1 MKTRYESE
9 PSCPVAKAL
18 VLFLLTVWA
27 AQGAQAQ
34 VPVPDHQGD
43 STYVDPESGYV
54 SASPEAVGQSDSRD
68 MPASRVGM
76 LARQVSASGKYSRD
90 IDESHY
96 EVDILP
102 YAWYNRVDGAHLG
115 VDRMVESSRY
125 FRVGGGVG
133 WSSGLTGGD
142 RWTWHASARLKST
155 GKNSVFLKG
164 QYLART
170 ARRYGEASY
179 VPTNLNSLVM
189 MLGGDDYFD
198 YYRSEGFA
206 GTAGV
211 DFDAVRTRLSAT
223 FRSEDHTSLPL
234 TTSYDLFN
242 GAPLRANP
250 GIALGRLQTVSANI
264 LVGAAQSGN
273 AVAVDRSLELGAE
286 TSTSGSDFSFRRY
299 WVDARW
305 QQATYCRQC
314 KNPGTLALRMAA
326 GTSTGNLPLQRAFV
340 VDNSHAVFSAFGALR
355 TVTGPPFEG
364 DKMVAVFWEHNFG
377 KAGLEA
383 LGLRGLA
390 RDGISLLAFGGH
402 TGTWTIEGSHEQ
414 GDPMQ
419 VGRVLEG
426 TYHELG
432 VSLRGFFDGVRVDF
446 AKSLDG
452 GPMVV
457 GLGIDLTSLG
467 QNLRK
472 CRPSRIRV
480 GHTSC

>member
-1 MKTRYESE
+1 MKMRYEAK
-9 PSCPVAKAL
+9 PSWPVAKAL
-18 VLFLLTVWA
+18 VLFLLTAWA
-27 AQGAQAQ
+27 AHGAQAQ
-34 VPVPDHQGD
+34 MPAPDHQGD
-43 STYVDPESGYV
+43 STHVDLESGYAT
-54 SASPEAVGQSDSRD
+54 ASLEAVSQSDAPD
-68 MPASRVGM
+68 LPVHRVGI
-76 LARQVSASGKYSRD
+76 LARQVSASGKYRRD

-96 EVDILP
+96 QVDILP

-115 VDRMVESSRY
+115 LDRMVESSRY
-125 FRVGGGVG
+125 FKVGGGVG
-133 WSSGLTGGD
+133 WSSGLKGGD
-142 RWTWHASARLKST
+142 RWTWHASARLKSA
-155 GKNSVFLKG
+155 GENSVFLKG

-223 FRSEDHTSLPL
+223 FRSEDHSSLPL
-234 TTSYDLFN
+234 TTSYDLFS

-250 GIALGRLQTVSANI
+250 AIAPGRLQTVSANI
-264 LVGAAQSGN
+264 LVGTVQSGN
-273 AVAVDRSLELGAE
+273 SVTADRSLALGAE
-286 TSTSGSDFSFRRY
+286 ASVSGSDFSFRRY

-305 QQATYCRQC
+305 SQATYCRQC
-314 KNPGTLALRMAA
+314 KSPGTLALRMAA
-326 GTSTGNLPLQRAFV
+326 GTSTGSLPLQRAFI
-340 VDNSHAVFSAFGALR
+340 VDNSHAVYSAFGALR
-355 TVTGPPFEG
+355 TVTGLPFEG
-364 DKMVAVFWEHNFG
+364 DKMVSFFWEHDFG

-383 LGLRGLA
+383 LGFRGLG

-402 TGTWTIEGSHEQ
+402 ARTWTAVRSNE
-414 GDPMQ
+414 PMQ

-452 GPMVV
+452 GPVVV
-457 GLGIDLTSLG
+457 GLGIDLSSLG
-467 QNLRK
+467 HNLRK